1 MKKRTLRLINYILII
16 IVLFGTMCLDKV
28 QACTDSSLTDSI
40 YQNNTCSYSLKQQDL
55 YVYTGYSDNT
65 NNNSDNA
72 LKAIEAGCQS
82 GRVFATPITAIDD
95 SQPCTIQMLGN
106 SNSNISEAVTT
117 RACVRY
123 SARIN
128 ALLMSASS
136 DVIINNEHYLT
147 YNRSMDN
154 LFSIQTIVVNYI
166 HNTDGEK

>member
-1 MKKRTLRLINYILII
+1 
-16 IVLFGTMCLDKV
+16 
-28 QACTDSSLTDSI
+28 
-40 YQNNTCSYSLKQQDL
+40 
-55 YVYTGYSDNT
+55 
-65 NNNSDNA
+65 
-72 LKAIEAGCQS
+72 
-82 GRVFATPITAIDD
+82 
-95 SQPCTIQMLGN
+95 MLGN

-166 HNTDGEK
+166 HNTDGDK